1 MNVNQLVPRP
11 SKRDSFH
18 RRRCRFVPESP
29 ACYVLTTFTNVVLYI
44 GLTVNLRR
52 RINEHL
58 DSPEKTTET
67 RFGRAVFFY
76 WFETSDIRIN
86 KVERTW
92 LNIHIQHEGVV
103 PVLNSIYS
111 PVSA

>member
-11 SKRDSFH
+11 SSCDSFH

-29 ACYVLTTFTNVVLYI
+29 GCYVLTTFTNVVLYV

-52 RINEHL
+52 RMNEHL
-58 DSPEKTTET
+58 DSPKKTGET
-67 RFGRAVFFY
+67 RFGRAVLFY
-76 WFETSDIRIN
+76 WCEMSELNTH

-92 LNIHIQHEGVV
+92 LNIHLEHEGVV

-111 PVSA
+111 